1 MQHIHTRSILIFAM
15 LVGLGI
21 GAVGFAALPL
31 SADTVSALKNA
42 SIIQNQSSANALSII
57 QNSDV
62 GTSRSDSGALL
73 IDNSQN
79 DNTGLTVYSNAGG
92 SVAQPLVRLE
102 VDNPAWQEEI
112 LYIHSDAPT
121 SRGLIRL
128 DSPAPEIEFVETD
141 QEGAAGKFEV
151 RVQHDTFQIN
161 SRRDDDTTF
170 ENKVSV
176 THNGDIVL
184 EEGTLEVKGSTP
196 ASFAGGLNVTGGC
209 IAIDGECVISSSG
222 DTIEPAEESDTR
234 RTEAPAKMDGA
245 TLSDGA
251 PEARLCN
258 SYTER
263 GAIVLDHQENRLY
276 VCNGPERGW
285 DYTSLN
291 D

>member
-1 MQHIHTRSILIFAM
+1 MQHIHTRT
-15 LVGLGI
+15 LVFLTLFLGVGI
-21 GAVGFAALPL
+21 GVVGFRALPL
-31 SADTVSALKNA
+31 NADTFDALTRMPV
-42 SIIQNQSSANALSII
+42 IENQSAANALSII
-57 QNSDV
+57 QEGDV
-62 GTSRSDSGALL
+62 GKSRSRSGALF
-73 IDNSQN
+73 INNTKN
-79 DNTGLTVYSNAGG
+79 DNTGLTVYSNAGA

-161 SRRDDDTTF
+161 SRRGDDTTF
-170 ENKVSV
+170 ENKISV
-176 THNGDIVL
+176 THDGDIVL
-184 EEGTLEVKGSTP
+184 EEGTLEVRGREP

-222 DTIEPAEESDTR
+222 DAVEHETDRHP
-234 RTEAPAKMDGA
+234 EAPALMNGA
-245 TLSDGA
+245 TLSDGE

-263 GAIVLDHQENRLY
+263 GAIVLDHKEHRLY

-285 DYTSLN
+285 DSLSLT